1 MRIAIL
7 GGGPAGLYF
16 AYLWKTR
23 HPRDEIELFE
33 QNAADA
39 TFGFG
44 VVFSERALD
53 FMREDDPDTVDAI
66 MPHMETW
73 RDIKLVHRGEEIV
86 IDGVGFSAIGRLA
99 FLQLLQDR
107 VQRAGIAPHY
117 GKQVTSIDEL
127 AAFDLVIGAD
137 GVNSLL
143 RRTLEGD
150 FRTSL
155 TYLDNKF
162 IWYGTTQSFDADAD
176 VCGDR
181 ARHLQCAPLLLRPGE
196 QHVHH
201 RVRSRDMAAGG
212 IRYPVA

>member
-117 GKQVTSIDEL
+117 GKQVTSID
-127 AAFDLVIGAD
+127 
-137 GVNSLL
+137 
-143 RRTLEGD
+143 
-150 FRTSL
+150 
-155 TYLDNKF
+155 
-162 IWYGTTQSFDADAD
+162 
-176 VCGDR
+176 
-181 ARHLQCAPLLLRPGE
+181 
-196 QHVHH
+196 
-201 RVRSRDMAAGG
+201 
-212 IRYPVA
+212 